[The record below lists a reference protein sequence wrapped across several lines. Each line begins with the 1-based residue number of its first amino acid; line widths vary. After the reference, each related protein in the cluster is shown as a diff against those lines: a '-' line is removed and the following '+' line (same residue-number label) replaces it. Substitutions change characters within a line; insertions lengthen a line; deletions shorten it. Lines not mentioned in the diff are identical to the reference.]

1 MTAPR
6 TEGIRSKPAGK
17 PCFDCLDEAIAG
29 DRPRPATR
37 RELAFWLIAYVF
49 AATMLG
55 TTLPTPLYVIWQ
67 SQWHFSSGMVTLI
80 FAVYAAGVLAAL
92 VLAGRASDQVGRR
105 PVLGAA
111 LALSAL
117 STVVFIVATSVG
129 WLFLGRVLSGFSAGL
144 MTGTATAALTDM
156 LGPAKP
162 RKASVVS
169 TVTNTFGL
177 GLGPL
182 LAGLFAQYLPRP
194 TVLVF
199 EVYLVMLAAAAVA
212 VAWVPETVPHRQRLT
227 IRFAGF
233 GSPPSGRDEFLA
245 AGVAAFAAFS
255 LLGIFSALAPTFL
268 GDVLHQH
275 NHAVAG
281 AVVFMIFAISAAT
294 QVVAGRFD
302 YRKVVSFGLAL
313 FLFVLALIVAGLS
326 QASLALFL
334 AGTGV
339 GGVAVGCVFIGS
351 LSTANRLAPADRRAQ
366 LVSSYFAFCY
376 LGLAIPVIGVG
387 IASEHFGIFRSVLVC
402 SIALAA
408 LSVVSLAVFRRGGAG
423 PAKKGA
429 PDLPAPPPG
438 VPGLGRVRGK
448 GSEN

>member
-1 MTAPR
+1 M
-6 TEGIRSKPAGK
+6 
-17 PCFDCLDEAIAG
+17 
-29 DRPRPATR
+29 
-37 RELAFWLIAYVF
+37 AFWLVAYVF

-67 SQWHFSSGMVTLI
+67 GQWHFSSGVVTLI

-92 VLAGRASDQVGRR
+92 VFAGRASDQVGRR

-111 LALSAL
+111 LAFSAV
-117 STVVFIVATSVG
+117 STVVFILATSVG

-162 RKASVVS
+162 RRASIVS
-169 TVTNTFGL
+169 TVANTFGL

-182 LAGLFAQYLPRP
+182 LAGLFAEYFARP

-199 EVYLVMLAAAAVA
+199 EVYLGLLAVAAVA
-212 VAWVPETVPHRQRLT
+212 VAYVPETQQQRRRLS

-233 GSPPSGRDEFLA
+233 GLPTSGKDEFLA
-245 AGVAAFAAFS
+245 AGLAGFAAFS

-268 GDVLHQH
+268 GNVLHEH

-313 FLFVLALIVAGLS
+313 FLVVLALIVAGLS
-326 QASLALFL
+326 QASLGLFL
-334 AGTGV
+334 IGTGV

-351 LSTANRLAPADRRAQ
+351 LSTANRLAPAERRGQ
-366 LVSSYFAFCY
+366 VVSSYFVFCY
-376 LGLAIPVIGVG
+376 LGLAVPVIGVG
-387 IASEHFGIFRSVLVC
+387 IASEHVGVFRSVLVC
-402 SIALAA
+402 SIALAV
-408 LSVVSLAVFRRGGAG
+408 LSVISLATFRRAPVAG
-423 PAKKGA
+423 QADKQSPA
-429 PDLPAPPPG
+429 LPGPNARSTG
-438 VPGLGRVRGK
+438 T
-448 GSEN
+448 S